1 MDVDRDPEH
10 GHMRLHDQRYV
21 IPAGPHRIADQLRHD
36 QLRRVSREPL
46 RCTASEWAAFREGV
60 ISGEL

>member
-21 IPAGPHRIADQLRHD
+21 IPAGPHRIADQLR
-36 QLRRVSREPL
+36 RVSREPL